1 MRICE
6 QATSGLIFVENP
18 DKSVSLIVEDY
29 KVESFG
35 GMDCETTYTLSE
47 ENYKKLRKVLNI
59 ADDQAAGPILRQ
71 VLGDYFDTGKFKK
84 ICKENSIEF
93 DLFIWIS

>member
-6 QATSGLIFVENP
+6 KATSGLIFVENK

-29 KVESFG
+29 NVASFS
-35 GMDCETTYTLSE
+35 GMDYETTYTLSK
-47 ENYKKLRKVLNI
+47 ENYKKLRKVLKI

-71 VLGDYFDTGKFKK
+71 VLGNYFDTEKFKK
-84 ICKENSIEF
+84 ICEENKIEY
-93 DLFIWIS
+93 DLFIWKS